1 MTSPDYVSS
10 ISLLPTVD
18 FLEYIAK
25 KQWGSEASYGVV
37 FMF

>member
-1 MTSPDYVSS
+1 MSS
-10 ISLLPTVD
+10 SVSLLPTIE